1 MANNSTPSERAFCL
15 EIQRTTNINNGTTI
29 CMSKKLQHSNN
40 TFYFMLF
47 TIFSKGFLLLS
58 LSLAS
63 CEVDRA
69 LGQRIHVINH
79 VIIYY
84 TFTSASWWIYFCTLW
99 SRVRCVAYN
108 YVAVHEHEWMICDEL
123 ESLQAKPLSTRWRP
137 RVILHGDVIR
147 KSKKKSYALI
157 GFQSLLYEV
166 SVTYILFS

>member
-1 MANNSTPSERAFCL
+1 
-15 EIQRTTNINNGTTI
+15 
-29 CMSKKLQHSNN
+29 
-40 TFYFMLF
+40 MLF
-47 TIFSKGFLLLS
+47 TIFNKGILLLF

-79 VIIYY
+79 VITYY
-84 TFTSASWWIYFCTLW
+84 TFTSATWWTFFFTLW

-108 YVAVHEHEWMICDEL
+108 YVVVHEYEWMICDEL

-147 KSKKKSYALI
+147 KSKKKSMSLTLQRREVYEAAHQQ
-157 GFQSLLYEV
+157 GSHQSCKD
-166 SVTYILFS
+166 SRTFCHGTYPEKVWSFLCLNRWT